1 MALEI
6 IVRRR
11 RDPRR
16 APVAET
22 PEKSA
27 LCESGK
33 SESGK
38 PESTENEALPT
49 NDSENEAP
57 PANDNPAN
65 DNEGEW
71 PFIPFPDG
79 W

>member
-11 RDPRR
+11 RNSTRPPDMDTRDKTALEKP
-16 APVAET
+16 AS
-22 PEKSA
+22 PE
-27 LCESGK
+27 
-33 SESGK
+33 
-38 PESTENEALPT
+38 NT
-49 NDSENEAP
+49 NKEDR
-57 PANDNPAN
+57 PAN